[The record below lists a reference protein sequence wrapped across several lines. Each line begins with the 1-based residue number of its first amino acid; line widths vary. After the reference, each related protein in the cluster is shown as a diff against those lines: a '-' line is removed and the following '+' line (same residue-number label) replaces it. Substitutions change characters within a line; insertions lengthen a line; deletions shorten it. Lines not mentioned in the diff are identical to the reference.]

1 MQLLIVVDIDVD
13 VFNQIIGIG
22 IRLRERIYE
31 PNYNV
36 VDKIKH
42 LILNKCECAD
52 IPNEFVGKIHLV
64 DTELELL
71 IKFYHIINMYNS
83 DEIIEFSEFRSM
95 TFEHITERYKIF
107 ATNTNKHQ

>member
-36 VDKIKH
+36 VDKIMKLYEDCVNNLGTIYLYDINDIGYYFH
-42 LILNKCECAD
+42 VKNHINILKKILKNKRNFNKEVLSIEAYKPFRLINRLNIYGND
-52 IPNEFVGKIHLV
+52 YEFK
-64 DTELELL
+64 
-71 IKFYHIINMYNS
+71 
-83 DEIIEFSEFRSM
+83 
-95 TFEHITERYKIF
+95 
-107 ATNTNKHQ
+107 